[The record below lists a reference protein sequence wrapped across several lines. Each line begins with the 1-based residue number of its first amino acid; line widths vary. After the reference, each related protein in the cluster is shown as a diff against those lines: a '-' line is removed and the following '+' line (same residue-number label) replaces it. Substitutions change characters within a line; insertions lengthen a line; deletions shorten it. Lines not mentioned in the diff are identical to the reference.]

1 MSTSD
6 FGNYLSILQKE
17 KIPYYTGSLDGDIR
31 VQDWFTEAEYIATR
45 CNWTKEQMKRNFS
58 QRFKNQALT
67 FQQELDR
74 SAQRNISYDEWKE
87 IIIKEFKDPAE
98 NEFFK
103 QDLAEIKQK
112 EKERVRDFKARIEK
126 TFIKGY
132 GEDAFRSSEPITAS
146 IRNDILKTAF
156 QNGLKVS
163 LESGY
168 WNKIEPDDNYE
179 DAVQIAIAVESVMGK
194 RKIPHSPTRA

>member
-1 MSTSD
+1 
-6 FGNYLSILQKE
+6 
-17 KIPYYTGSLDGDIR
+17 
-31 VQDWFTEAEYIATR
+31 
-45 CNWTKEQMKRNFS
+45 MKRNFS
-58 QRFKNQALT
+58 QRFKSLALA

-74 SAQRNISYDEWKE
+74 STQRNVSYDEWKE
-87 IIIKEFKDPAE
+87 IIIKEFKNPAE
-98 NEFFK
+98 NEFCK
-103 QDLAEIKQK
+103 QDLAVIKQK
-112 EKERVRDFKARIEK
+112 EKERVRNFKAWIER

-132 GEDAFRSSEPITAS
+132 GEDAFKSTEPITDS

-179 DAVQIAIAVESVMGK
+179 DAVQIAMAVEGVMEK
-194 RKIPHSPTRA
+194 RKILHSPTRAWDFT